1 VTVDAWLRERT
12 PAPPDRLLARIQER
26 LGDRRE
32 RDASVAPELCLD
44 VAEELLRELIARPC
58 MGREAALD
66 LLTADALTTYAF
78 EAAAGDAAKLGAV
91 ATGAMTRFGACVSSD
106 LNE

>member
-1 VTVDAWLRERT
+1 GARARGPSGIVTVDAWLRQRT

-32 RDASVAPELCLD
+32 RGASVAPGLCLEA
-44 VAEELLRELIARPC
+44 AEQVLRELIARPC

-78 EAAAGDAAKLGAV
+78 EAAAGNAANLG
-91 ATGAMTRFGACVSSD
+91 
-106 LNE
+106 

>member
-1 VTVDAWLRERT
+1 VTLDAWLRQRT

-32 RDASVAPELCLD
+32 KDAGAAPELCLD
-44 VAEELLRELIARPC
+44 AAEQLLRELIARPS
-58 MGREAALD
+58 MGRDAALD

-78 EAAAGDAAKLGAV
+78 EAAADADAASLATV
-91 ATGAMTRFGACVSSD
+91 ASAAMTRLGAFIPV
-106 LNE
+106 